1 MNKKVLVVG
10 AGATGVA
17 TANFLANLGVE
28 VVLNDKNEISHKLPL
43 NRKVKFI
50 DNGHDEKSFK
60 EAELIVVSPG
70 VNVKEL
76 KWTEGKDIVGDV
88 EIFGWFDE
96 SKVVAITG
104 TNGKTTTTF
113 LTGEILKRKYNV
125 FVGGNIGT
133 PVLMRFQPFE
143 EYDFSVLELSSFQ
156 LETIDRFYADIA
168 VILNITPDHLNRY
181 ENYKEYENAKLNLLK
196 NQKKS
201 QILILNK
208 EIESLKSMEFMG
220 NVLFFGKD
228 SVADNN
234 FIKINFEEK
243 ELSLDIQKIPLKGKH
258 FYEDIYVAGLI
269 GLMNGVDIEDIK
281 DVVYNFRGLEHRM
294 EFVTSVN
301 GVDYFNDS
309 KSTTVSSTCRGV
321 ESFENQV
328 VLILGGVY
336 KGETFKKLDKYR
348 NVKKII
354 CFGEASDIISEE
366 LKSHSPVVVEN
377 LEKAVEYA
385 SRIACKGDIVLFSP
399 ACASFDMFEN
409 YIERGN
415 TFKEFVKKI

>member
-1 MNKKVLVVG
+1 
-10 AGATGVA
+10 
-17 TANFLANLGVE
+17 
-28 VVLNDKNEISHKLPL
+28 
-43 NRKVKFI
+43 
-50 DNGHDEKSFK
+50 
-60 EAELIVVSPG
+60 
-70 VNVKEL
+70 
-76 KWTEGKDIVGDV
+76 
-88 EIFGWFDE
+88 
-96 SKVVAITG
+96 
-104 TNGKTTTTF
+104 
-113 LTGEILKRKYNV
+113 
-125 FVGGNIGT
+125 
-133 PVLMRFQPFE
+133 
-143 EYDFSVLELSSFQ
+143 
-156 LETIDRFYADIA
+156 
-168 VILNITPDHLNRY
+168 
-181 ENYKEYENAKLNLLK
+181 
-196 NQKKS
+196 
-201 QILILNK
+201 
-208 EIESLKSMEFMG
+208 
-220 NVLFFGKD
+220 
-228 SVADNN
+228 
-234 FIKINFEEK
+234 
-243 ELSLDIQKIPLKGKH
+243 
-258 FYEDIYVAGLI
+258 
-269 GLMNGVDIEDIK
+269 MNGVDIEDIK

>member
-1 MNKKVLVVG
+1 
-10 AGATGVA
+10 
-17 TANFLANLGVE
+17 
-28 VVLNDKNEISHKLPL
+28 
-43 NRKVKFI
+43 
-50 DNGHDEKSFK
+50 
-60 EAELIVVSPG
+60 
-70 VNVKEL
+70 
-76 KWTEGKDIVGDV
+76 
-88 EIFGWFDE
+88 
-96 SKVVAITG
+96 
-104 TNGKTTTTF
+104 
-113 LTGEILKRKYNV
+113 
-125 FVGGNIGT
+125 VGGNIGT

-336 KGETFKKLDKYR
+336 KGETFKKLEKYR

-385 SRIACKGDIVLFSP
+385 SQIASKGDIVLFSP

-415 TFKEFVKKI
+415 TFKEYVKKILRGGNDR